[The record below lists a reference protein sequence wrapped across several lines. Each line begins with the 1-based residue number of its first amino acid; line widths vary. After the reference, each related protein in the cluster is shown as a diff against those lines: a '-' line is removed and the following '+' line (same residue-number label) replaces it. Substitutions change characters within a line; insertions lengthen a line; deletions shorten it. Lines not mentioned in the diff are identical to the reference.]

1 MNNATTCV
9 RNTPR
14 PHDVIV
20 AGGGLSGLA
29 AAVFAARAGKRTL
42 LITRGSGVLAIGGG
56 SIDVLGYRPDGTP
69 LTSPFDGF
77 DSLSPR
83 HPYRIV
89 GKETVR
95 QALADFLLLSQ
106 EEGFPYQQKG
116 DANIRIATGL
126 GTTKPSFLV
135 PPTLSMRGV
144 AEAQTVVVAGIAEL
158 KDVSPLLIARGL
170 AARRTFAGKNLVPV
184 SLPCPFSLQRDL
196 STLDLARYLDT
207 DEGLRW
213 LIQSLRHVLTTQ
225 PTGQSN
231 RNTVLLPP
239 LLGTSADARVHTA
252 VESAIGVSVNEIVTL
267 PPAVTGLRLH
277 AMLLRLLKKYNVD
290 LIEQSRVTGSVIEN
304 GRCTAL
310 ITTNDGRER
319 RYPGRAFILATGG
332 ILNEGFV
339 TTAERAWEPI
349 FNLELP
355 LNPSS
360 PDWSLPQAYPHATDS
375 DPAQRHG
382 FALLGPAVDSHLRP
396 LAPDGTCLCTNVFLV
411 GKTLGGYDHATEK
424 SGNGVALATACLAA
438 QKAGG
443 IL

>member
-9 RNTPR
+9 RSTPP

-77 DSLSPR
+77 DSLPPR

-95 QALADFLLLSQ
+95 QALADFLLLSE

-135 PPTLSMRGV
+135 PPTLSMHGV
-144 AEAQTVVVAGIAEL
+144 AEAQMVFVAGIAEL
-158 KDVSPLLIARGL
+158 KDFSPLLIARGL
-170 AARRTFAGKNLVPV
+170 AARRTFAGKHLVPV

-207 DEGLRW
+207 KEGLRW
-213 LIQSLRHVLTTQ
+213 LIQSLNHALSTQ
-225 PTGQSN
+225 TKGPS
-231 RNTVLLPP
+231 TVLLPP
-239 LLGTSADARVHTA
+239 LLGTSADARVHSA
-252 VESAIGVSVNEIVTL
+252 VESATGLSVNEIVTL

-290 LIEQSRVTGSVIEN
+290 LIEQSSVTGSVIEN

-310 ITTNDGRER
+310 VTTNDGRER
-319 RYPGRAFILATGG
+319 RYPGRAFIIATGG

-339 TTAERAWEPI
+339 TTTERAWEPI

-355 LNPSS
+355 NPSS
-360 PDWSLPQAYPHATDS
+360 PDWSLPQAYPVHDSASDDATKS
-375 DPAQRHG
+375 HG
-382 FALLGPAVDSHLRP
+382 FALLGPAVDNQLRP
-396 LAPDGTCLCTNVFLV
+396 LAPDGTLLCTNVFLI